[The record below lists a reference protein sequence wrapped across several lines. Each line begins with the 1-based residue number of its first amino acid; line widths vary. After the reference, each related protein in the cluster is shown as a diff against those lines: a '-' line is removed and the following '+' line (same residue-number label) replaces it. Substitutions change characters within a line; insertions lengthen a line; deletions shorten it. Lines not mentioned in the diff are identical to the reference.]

1 MSKNIVHS
9 GQTFLNKVLEQTG
22 DIENVMEMALLNNV
36 SITDDVVIGGE
47 FLSTPVTNNQIVNY
61 FSERKPA
68 NKKIHDNVVIPIN
81 GIGYMK
87 IESTFKVS

>member
-1 MSKNIVHS
+1 MSNNRVHS

-36 SITDDVVIGGE
+36 SITDDVSIGTE
-47 FLSTPVTNNQIVNY
+47 ILSTPVTNNQIVNY

-68 NKKIHDNVVIPIN
+68 NKKIQDNVVIPIN